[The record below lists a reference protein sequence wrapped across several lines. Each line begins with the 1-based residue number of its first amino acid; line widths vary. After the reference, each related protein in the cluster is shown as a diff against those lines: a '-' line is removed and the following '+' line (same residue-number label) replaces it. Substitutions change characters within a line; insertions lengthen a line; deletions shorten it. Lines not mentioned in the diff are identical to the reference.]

1 MKIVVTGASGHL
13 GGNLVRLLLEQKRD
27 VKVVIRDD
35 TRAIEGLD
43 VDPVRADV
51 LDENSLV
58 KAFSGAGVVYHL
70 AAVIS
75 ITGWDREKVEAVNV
89 VGVKNVVSACL
100 KTGVK
105 RLVHFSSI
113 HAHHQFPRDQSL
125 DERREYA
132 DVSPRALSYDRS
144 KAKGEREIL
153 LGVERGLDAVI
164 VNPTGVLGPHDF
176 KPSRMG
182 EVLLDLYHRR
192 FPALVE
198 GTFDWVDARDVCA
211 GAVAAETR
219 GRAGEKYLL
228 SGTYLSFCD
237 LAKLV
242 EDVTAV
248 AAPRLIAPQWL
259 ARVGA
264 PFSAGWSRVFGKR
277 PLFTSDSLEILRT
290 CNPRISHA
298 KASDELG
305 YDPRP
310 LRQTIEDTFRW
321 FEWAGLLKK

>member
-1 MKIVVTGASGHL
+1 MKVVVTGASGHL
-13 GGNLVRLLLEQKRD
+13 GGNLVRLLLEKKRD

-51 LDENSLV
+51 LDEDSLV

-70 AAVIS
+70 AAVIT
-75 ITGWDREKVEAVNV
+75 IAAWDGEKVEAVNV
-89 VGVKNVVSACL
+89 AGVRNVVSACL

-105 RLVHFSSI
+105 KLVHFSSI
-113 HAHHQFPRDQSL
+113 HAHHQFPRDQPL
-125 DERREYA
+125 DEKREYA
-132 DVSPRALSYDRS
+132 DVNPRALPYDQT
-144 KAKGEREIL
+144 KARGEREVL
-153 LGVERGLDAVI
+153 AGVQKGLDAVI

-182 EVLLDLYHRR
+182 EALLGLYRR
-192 FPALVE
+192 RLPALVE
-198 GTFDWVDARDVCA
+198 GAFDWVDARDVCM
-211 GAVAAETR
+211 GAIEAETR
-219 GRAGEKYLL
+219 GRPGEKYLL
-228 SGTYLSFCD
+228 SGAYLPFRE

-242 EDVTAV
+242 EDVTGV
-248 AAPRLIAPQWL
+248 RAPRFTTPQWL

-264 PFSAGWSRVFGKR
+264 PFVSGWSRVVGKR
-277 PLFTSDSLEILRT
+277 PLYTSDSLEILRT

-298 KASDELG
+298 KASNELG